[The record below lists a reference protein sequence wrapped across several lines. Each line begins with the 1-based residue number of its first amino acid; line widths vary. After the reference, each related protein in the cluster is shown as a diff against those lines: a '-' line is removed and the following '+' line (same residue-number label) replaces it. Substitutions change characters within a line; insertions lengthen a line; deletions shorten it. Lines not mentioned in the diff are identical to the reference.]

1 MLSKCYSQ
9 YVSKFRKFS
18 GHRTGK
24 GQFSFQS
31 QRRSNA
37 DKYSNHCTVALILHI
52 GKKERKW
59 SRSSHVSLCDPMDCS
74 LSGFYVHGIFQA
86 RILGWFAISFSR
98 RSSWPRDW
106 TRISLS
112 VSRCFTV
119 WGTREVHYQDFNQEL
134 PDVQA
139 GFRDAEEAEIR
150 LPTFTGSWWEEGSS
164 RKHLILLHC

>member
-1 MLSKCYSQ
+1 MSANLENSVATGLEK
-9 YVSKFRKFS
+9 VSFHSSPKEEAMPTNIQTTVLLHSFCILVRKKVKS
-18 GHRTGK
+18 LKSCLT
-24 GQFSFQS
+24 
-31 QRRSNA
+31 
-37 DKYSNHCTVALILHI
+37 
-52 GKKERKW
+52 
-59 SRSSHVSLCDPMDCS
+59 LCDPMDCS

-150 LPTFTGSWWEEGSS
+150 LPTFTGSWWEQGSC